1 MEDIYVITITLLV
14 TVIVLTIII
23 FNKIDKVDEKT
34 EEILR
39 KLDKKK

>member
-23 FNKIDKVDEKT
+23 FNKIDKVDKKT